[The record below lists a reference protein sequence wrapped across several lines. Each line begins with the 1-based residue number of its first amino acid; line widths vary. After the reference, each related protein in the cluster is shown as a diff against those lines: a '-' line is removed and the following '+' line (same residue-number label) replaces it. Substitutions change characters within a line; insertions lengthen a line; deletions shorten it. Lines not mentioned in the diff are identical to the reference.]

1 MSVRLYFGNLPRDL
15 EREAF
20 EAIFAEETDNLVS
33 VKLISDRKTGKC
45 RGFGFVT
52 AKTDEIADGLV
63 EKYNG
68 FAFQDATLKV
78 EKAMPR
84 TEKEDD
90 ADVSEPREGARDGG
104 ARDSGARDSG
114 GGRRAKK
121 GGARR
126 SQNTAAVISETETA
140 AAAPDPRW
148 AQDLAKLK
156 EMLAAQTTPS

>member
-20 EAIFAEETDNLVS
+20 EALLAEDSENLVS
-33 VKLISDRKTGKC
+33 VKLISDGKTGKC

-52 AKTDEIADGLV
+52 AKDDEVATALV

-68 FAFQDATLKV
+68 SSFQDTTLKV
-78 EKAMPR
+78 EKAR
-84 TEKEDD
+84 EKEP
-90 ADVSEPREGARDGG
+90 AAESREN
-104 ARDSGARDSG
+104 
-114 GGRRAKK
+114 

-126 SQNTAAVISETETA
+126 NKKGGGNRRGGNTVVVSETQSA
-140 AAAPDPRW
+140 ASEPDPRW

-156 EMLAAQTTPS
+156 EMLAAQATPS

>member
-20 EAIFAEETDNLVS
+20 EAIFTEDTDNLVS

-52 AKTDEIADGLV
+52 AKTDEIADALV

-68 FAFQDATLKV
+68 FSLQESTLKV

-84 TEKEDD
+84 TEKEED
-90 ADVSEPREGARDGG
+90 ATPRES
-104 ARDSGARDSG
+104 SGASDNQRNKS
-114 GGRRAKK
+114 KK
-121 GGARR
+121 GGSRR
-126 SQNTAAVISETETA
+126 GGNTAVAVAVETLQLSRRLRQQ
-140 AAAPDPRW
+140 PLSPI
-148 AQDLAKLK
+148 LAGLK
-156 EMLAAQTTPS
+156 I